1 MKNARG
7 AGGALL
13 RFCPAGRLAGSACG
27 AIFYAHSLR
36 SPAAYAEASAC
47 FPLAY
52 ALKNCRRT
60 SANATATP
68 PHG

>member
-27 AIFYAHSLR
+27 RFFALTACAAQQLTQKLLLVFLR
-36 SPAAYAEASAC
+36 
-47 FPLAY
+47 L
-52 ALKNCRRT
+52 
-60 SANATATP
+60 TP
-68 PHG
+68 